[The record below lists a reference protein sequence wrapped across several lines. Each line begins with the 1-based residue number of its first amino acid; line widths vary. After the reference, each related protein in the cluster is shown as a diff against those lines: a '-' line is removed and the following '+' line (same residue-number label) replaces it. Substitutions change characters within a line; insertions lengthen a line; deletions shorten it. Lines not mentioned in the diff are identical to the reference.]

1 MLNLGL
7 TNLSSTW
14 FFTNTMQPLSPR
26 ISPRRRGR
34 KRGKGGC
41 TIPKLYASLVYFSL
55 CHGFYLSLFSSS
67 LLWIFSR
74 LVSWSLVEIQLA
86 LLTSILK
93 PVNACL
99 DTKPTNAG
107 KSKGAEWNAVR
118 ANKMQDA
125 GQCWTRLYHLIS
137 CRPGLCFCRDATWL
151 SCAIGHVMDG
161 CLGSCLTN
169 RGRRCGGLRIEMLS
183 GPRKP
188 R

>member
-1 MLNLGL
+1 MHYTKTL
-7 TNLSSTW
+7 
-14 FFTNTMQPLSPR
+14 R
-26 ISPRRRGR
+26 ISFR
-34 KRGKGGC
+34 
-41 TIPKLYASLVYFSL
+41 FSL

-67 LLWIFSR
+67 LLWFFSR

-93 PVNACL
+93 PVNACF

-151 SCAIGHVMDG
+151 SCAIGHVVDG

-169 RGRRCGGLRIEMLS
+169 RGRRCGGLRMEMLS
-183 GPRKP
+183 GPRKKIVP
-188 R
+188 QALVFAQHAVLRDHSNSSKARSFDIACLYQL